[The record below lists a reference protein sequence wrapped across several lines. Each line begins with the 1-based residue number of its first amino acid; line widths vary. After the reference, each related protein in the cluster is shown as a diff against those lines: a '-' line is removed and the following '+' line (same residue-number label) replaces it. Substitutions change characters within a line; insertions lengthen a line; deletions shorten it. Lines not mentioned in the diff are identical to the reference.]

1 MNAAFA
7 IGRLCDMDNGRKRL
21 LQLSESERMV
31 SCVSNHFRLPC
42 LVLFS

>member
-31 SCVSNHFRLPC
+31 SSVSHIFQIALLNWY
-42 LVLFS
+42 

>member
-21 LQLSESERMV
+21 LQLPDSERMV
-31 SCVSNHFRLPC
+31 IFAFLLLP
-42 LVLFS
+42 

>member
-31 SCVSNHFRLPC
+31 KSVLYRHFRVPS
-42 LVLFS
+42 FEN